1 MAKKDL
7 TGTTPKISK
16 GSGSQSAT
24 GGFKNRGKGHVVE
37 SAGFSSSP
45 NFSKGGKTKGKE
57 GHKTFG

>member
-16 GSGSQSAT
+16 GSGAQSAA
-24 GGFKNRGKGHVVE
+24 GGFKDRGKGKVVQ

-45 NFSKGGKTKGKE
+45 DFSKGGKNKTKE